1 MKTNI
6 HIGGRKAVC
15 PDEVVLLIANENY
28 TQVVC
33 TDGTKL
39 LVATTLKEL
48 ERRFCTHPYFIRTHK
63 SFVVN
68 LHFISNYESLE
79 DNFIEMVN
87 ATKVTVSRRRK
98 NELQHRL
105 NFYQPIF

>member
-48 ERRFCTHPYFIRTHK
+48 ERRFCRNPYFVRTHK

-68 LHFISNYESLE
+68 LQYISNYQSLE

-87 ATKVTVSRRRK
+87 DTKVTVSRRRK
-98 NELQHRL
+98 QVLQERIF
-105 NFYQPIF
+105 NFK